1 MFSFTRWFTGGLL
14 GDKRGIQSP
23 YPMGATVPNLK
34 NVGPNEALQISTVW
48 ACVDLITKTLA
59 SMPMQIFE
67 IKKNKREISRGSN
80 LWTLLHDSPNAL
92 MTPFEFYRA
101 LLLDLILRGNGYA
114 VVDRNSSGEVVAMFP
129 ISADQVT
136 VQTVEKSEN
145 QIEIVYE
152 YKLNGVP
159 YQFAPE
165 RILHLKGMGKG
176 LIGLSNLEFMRPNL
190 DESIKMQ
197 ENSALLFGNGSS
209 AKGIL
214 TVDHNLD
221 DTARKKLAKKYSGI
235 QLYNESGLWILPA
248 DMRYQQVSLSPA
260 DTELLERRR
269 FSVEEIC
276 RWFGVPEVLINGSSD
291 KVEEAMDLF
300 YKTTIRPLAINI
312 EQAVRKSIFTPDQRE
327 KYTCEFNLDAM
338 LRASLSNRAEVYA
351 KMVQNGLK
359 TRNECRELENDAPL
373 DGGDGLTVQN
383 NLVPID
389 QLGKID
395 PSQTSQKEIPEE
407 IRQ

>member
-23 YPMGATVPNLK
+23 YPIGATVPNLK

-190 DESIKMQ
+190 DENIKMQ

-260 DTELLERRR
+260 DTQLLESRR

-312 EQAVRKSIFTPDQRE
+312 EQAIRKSIFTPDQRE

-338 LRASLSNRAEVYA
+338 LRASLSSRAEVYA

>member
-114 VVDRNSSGEVVAMFP
+114 VVDRNGSGEVVAMFP

-145 QIEIVYE
+145 QIEIIYQ
-152 YKLNGVP
+152 YQLNGQL

-221 DTARKKLAKKYSGI
+221 DSARKKLAKKYSGI

-260 DTELLERRR
+260 DTELLESRR

-312 EQAVRKSIFTPDQRE
+312 EQAIRKSIFTADQRE

-338 LRASLSNRAEVYA
+338 LRASLSSRAEVYA

-389 QLGKID
+389 QLGQID
-395 PSQTSQKEIPEE
+395 PSQTKQKEIPEE